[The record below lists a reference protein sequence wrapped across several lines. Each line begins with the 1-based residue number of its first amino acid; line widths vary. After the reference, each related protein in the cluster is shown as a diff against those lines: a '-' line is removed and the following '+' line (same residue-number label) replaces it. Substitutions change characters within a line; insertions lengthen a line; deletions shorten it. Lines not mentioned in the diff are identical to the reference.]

1 MMFCKD
7 LYQSIISIYIENFL
21 SYHPNISARGEI
33 HFFENDRLYEKGLQ
47 SYLMKMPLTS
57 KGQIVLTKSAAVWYQ
72 NDVNKVLERH
82 KSNSKKFN

>member
-1 MMFCKD
+1 M
-7 LYQSIISIYIENFL
+7 

-47 SYLMKMPLTS
+47 NYVMKMPLTS
-57 KGQIVLTKSAAVWYQ
+57 GSQIVLTKSAAVWYQ

-82 KSNSKKFN
+82 KSNGKKIN